1 MLSPKFFAAI
11 TAFSFLIYYI
21 ISSVFL
27 YFSRREFKALHGCQP
42 AQRRYPL
49 KDPIFGL
56 DLVIDTIK
64 NAKKHRHLE
73 GTWLRYENTGTTFTS
88 RLPGCQTVFTIDPEN
103 VKTVLATKFQDYILS
118 TIRTEA
124 MIPIFGHGIF
134 TTDGQLWKRSRE
146 LLRPTFAHENL
157 ANLTSIEEH
166 MQELLKCIPT
176 MGHTVDLQELFFR
189 LTMDTSTAFLFGHSV
204 NSQTVMRDAPDT
216 EEAKADLEFVK
227 EYNITQFE
235 ASHNVRLGPLNK
247 LRYSPRANRAKDA
260 VNKWVYQYLD
270 QLLADR
276 EAEKQTTARMSNE
289 ELEKRPYVFAR
300 ELAKLTDDRQ
310 VLRDQVLNVLLA
322 GRDTTASL
330 LSNLFFMLAKHKDV
344 FYKLRE
350 EVVSTL
356 GDEIPSYDGLKSMKY
371 LKACINESL
380 RLHPVV
386 PANTREATRDTFLP
400 RGGGQDGDAP
410 LFVAKGTQ
418 VLYSVFSMHRRKDL
432 FGEDSL
438 DFRPE
443 RWAEINPRWVS
454 RHNRFLFEQLLI

>member
-1 MLSPKFFAAI
+1 MLTVTLALTFF
-11 TAFSFLIYYI
+11 TYYFV
-21 ISSVFL
+21 SATFL
-27 YFSRREFKALHGCQP
+27 YLSRRDFKALHGCQP

-49 KDPIFGL
+49 KDPFFGL
-56 DLVIDTIK
+56 DLVLDTIR
-64 NAKKHRHLE
+64 NAKNHRHLE
-73 GTWLRYENTGTTFTS
+73 GTWLRYEKTGITFTS

-103 VKTVLATKFQDYILS
+103 VKTILATKFQDYILS

-134 TTDGQLWKRSRE
+134 TTDGQLWKRSRD
-146 LLRPTFAHENL
+146 LLRPTFARENL
-157 ANLTSIEEH
+157 ANLTTIEQH
-166 MQELLKCIPT
+166 IQEFLKCIPT
-176 MGHTVDLQELFFR
+176 TGQTIDIQELFFR
-189 LTMDTSTAFLFGHSV
+189 LTMDTATAFLFGHSV
-204 NSQTVMRDAPDT
+204 NSQTLMRDAPYT

-247 LRYSPRANRAKDA
+247 WRYSPRANQAKKA
-260 VNKWVYQYLD
+260 VNKWVYRYLD
-270 QLLADR
+270 QLLKGQ
-276 EAEKQTTARMSNE
+276 ETEKQATTTISDE
-289 ELEKRPYVFAR
+289 DFEKKPYVFAR

-350 EVVSTL
+350 EVTSTL
-356 GDEIPSYDGLKSMKY
+356 GGEIPTYDDLKSMKY

-386 PANTREATRDTFLP
+386 PANTREAICDTVLP
-400 RGGGQDGDAP
+400 RGGGEDGEAP

-418 VLYSVFSMHRRKDL
+418 ILYSVFSMHRRKDF

-443 RWAEINPRWVS
+443 RWEEINPRWAS
-454 RHNRFLFEQLLI
+454 LYIHILLTGS